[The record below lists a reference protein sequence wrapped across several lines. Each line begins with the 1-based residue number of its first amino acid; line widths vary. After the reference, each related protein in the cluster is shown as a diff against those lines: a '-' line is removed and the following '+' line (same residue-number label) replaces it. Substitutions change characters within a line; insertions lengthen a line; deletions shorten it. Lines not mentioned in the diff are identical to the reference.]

1 MIDIMEVKELIGALK
16 CICNTYFGT
25 FQLTGD
31 EVVMPGAEPKLSVKA
46 CSSMDIPDNDHCV
59 FHFPGNFQCLYK
71 VSQWLF

>member
-16 CICNTYFGT
+16 CICNTYSGT

-46 CSSMDIPDNDHCV
+46 CSSMDIPDIN
-59 FHFPGNFQCLYK
+59 N
-71 VSQWLF
+71 